1 MSDRNNSDYYNFD
14 NYDESIDSREYR
26 RRQPDRRNNRNTT
39 MNGRPPYNK
48 RRPSKRRMRART
60 RNRIIM
66 VATGVLA
73 ITLVIVLLVLM
84 IRSCNPGGSSTN
96 ASTETKPA
104 ETATTVAATE
114 STNAAPVNS
123 DKLAIDNFIPANPT
137 DNNASGYVANAI
149 YVWNNQAFELFGGSD
164 DTVEGYVDMVN
175 DLSGKL
181 TGMNVYSMIIPN
193 HTEMGLPARL
203 KDSGDAPTTSQAD
216 NIKTA
221 YAAMDKSKVTP
232 INAYNYLSE
241 HCNAYI
247 YFKSDHHWTGLGS
260 YYAYTAF
267 ADTLGMPKLALED
280 CTEGTIDG
288 FTGSLYNYAEG
299 IDTDTVHYWQF
310 PYSVTMDITDDY
322 GNTQTYDSPYFEG
335 EEGGSLAYGV
345 FIFGDNPLTV
355 MKSSSDKATAG
366 RKIAVIKES
375 YGNAF
380 VPYLTCNYEEVHVCD
395 LRSFRDASS
404 VDFPTYCRNNG
415 ITDVLFLNGV
425 MSANNAD
432 HFDSIE
438 AMFN

>member
-104 ETATTVAATE
+104 ETTTTVAATK
-114 STNAAPVNS
+114 SANAAPVNS

-137 DNNASGYVANAI
+137 DNNASGYIANAI
-149 YVWNNQAFELFGGSD
+149 YVWNNQAFELCGGSE

-241 HCNAYI
+241 HCNDYI

>member
-104 ETATTVAATE
+104 ETTAAVAATE
-114 STNAAPVNS
+114 SANAAPVNS

-175 DLSGKL
+175 NLSGKL

-241 HCNAYI
+241 HCNDYI